1 MFVRALG
8 DRVRTLADAAHVGA
22 FALEDTPA
30 MEPEA
35 WAELLSR
42 PGSNARLVSLADRI
56 ESLQP
61 WTLEALETAT
71 RSLAGELGDKAGD
84 VIAPARIALT
94 GRKAAP
100 GIFEVIWLVGR
111 ERAVTRLRSAAARWR
126 EQSPLAAGA

>member
-1 MFVRALG
+1 
-8 DRVRTLADAAHVGA
+8 
-22 FALEDTPA
+22 